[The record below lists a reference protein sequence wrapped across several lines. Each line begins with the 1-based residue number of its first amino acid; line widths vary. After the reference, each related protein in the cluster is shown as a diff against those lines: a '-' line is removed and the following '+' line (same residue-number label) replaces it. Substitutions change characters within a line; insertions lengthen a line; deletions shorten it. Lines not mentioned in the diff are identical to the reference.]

1 MRHLDTEEGWRVGG
15 LAWNSLD
22 SRLAVSTV
30 EEHSDWCDH
39 TAKILVYNV
48 DRCRHS
54 VIIMIDKFILL
65 RVSGDLRSEQPGLSL
80 ATQSCVTVASH
91 SRHDTGLLAAGS
103 YTGEVTIYRTDR
115 ETAAEAEIMSSGT
128 QGDTDTHNPV
138 VALLWLSRNTLVSVV
153 SSGFIRLFALDTRK
167 NQLVLKKA

>member
-1 MRHLDTEEGWRVGG
+1 
-15 LAWNSLD
+15 
-22 SRLAVSTV
+22 
-30 EEHSDWCDH
+30 
-39 TAKILVYNV
+39 
-48 DRCRHS
+48 
-54 VIIMIDKFILL
+54 MIDEFILL

-167 NQLVLKKA
+167 NLLVLKKA